1 MSGVIA
7 PFATSP
13 SEWRHTV
20 EDRRGKATGKKSAQ
34 DINRKTEN
42 GLHSAGKPFS
52 TGARLVVARC
62 LPVRAIVMVR
72 LMMVPHRGVP
82 VVAVH
87 VSERHR
93 RGSERGYDE
102 NSKNLFENKFH
113 GNPSGSIRLVSVE
126 KRDAKHEATAMRRH
140 FNP

>member
-1 MSGVIA
+1 
-7 PFATSP
+7 
-13 SEWRHTV
+13 
-20 EDRRGKATGKKSAQ
+20 
-34 DINRKTEN
+34 
-42 GLHSAGKPFS
+42 
-52 TGARLVVARC
+52 
-62 LPVRAIVMVR
+62 MVR

-113 GNPSGSIRLVSVE
+113 GNPSGSIRLVSDE
-126 KRDAKHEATAMRRH
+126 KRDAKPEATAMRRH
-140 FNP
+140 FNAVNEAARLLNSRRVRTFGSQEPYI